1 MTNTPALRML
11 TTDGYSVVVEA
22 FACHPVTRQLVLL
35 SLVGEPDAMKAIRAT
50 LSVGLTFTITG
61 CPRCEWPKH
70 PDTFFTMIQR
80 RLPSGAHS
88 VLWLPQHG
96 TSVGIQHD
104 TRAYIIAREAP
115 TEGPPPTF
123 IDVLDRVLA
132 CPIRPEWQTALW
144 EQARQSGWVKPL
156 DSYNCTVWE
165 FHPQINEIVAW
176 IQTQLT
182 AQHLTLPALPSPIAE
197 EVHA

>member
-80 RLPSGAHS
+80 LSLIH
-88 VLWLPQHG
+88 
-96 TSVGIQHD
+96 I
-104 TRAYIIAREAP
+104 
-115 TEGPPPTF
+115 
-123 IDVLDRVLA
+123 
-132 CPIRPEWQTALW
+132 
-144 EQARQSGWVKPL
+144 
-156 DSYNCTVWE
+156 
-165 FHPQINEIVAW
+165 
-176 IQTQLT
+176 
-182 AQHLTLPALPSPIAE
+182 
-197 EVHA
+197 